1 MEKVK
6 WPTPATRDYKDTGTV
21 YTPIRK
27 DGKNRMDTLGRVAA
41 NGGQLNPDWVEWL
54 MGWPIGW
61 SSLEPLTDL
70 IWLSWEVDPADLEV
84 PEPIPTPTKA
94 MLGGYSKDENCRRG
108 REGRKGNQSGNEMLR
123 RVRDKYGS
131 GTGPIPRIATNIPD
145 RVSRLKCLGNGQVPA
160 CVAMAWQMLSE

>member
-6 WPTPATRDYKDTGTV
+6 WPTPATRDYKDTETV

-70 IWLSWEVDPADLEV
+70 IWLSWEVDPADGEASRVINSTPNRRDWKGKRRNNLENISSKGIRYGTDV
-84 PEPIPTPTKA
+84 CQEVEK
-94 MLGGYSKDENCRRG
+94 LGPGH
-108 REGRKGNQSGNEMLR
+108 
-123 RVRDKYGS
+123 
-131 GTGPIPRIATNIPD
+131 GPIPRVATGVKD
-145 RVSRLKCLGNGQVPA
+145 RVNRLQALGNGQVPA

>member
-1 MEKVK
+1 MK
-6 WPTPATRDYKDTGTV
+6 
-21 YTPIRK
+21 
-27 DGKNRMDTLGRVAA
+27 
-41 NGGQLNPDWVEWL
+41 GQLNPDWVEWL